1 MKKVKIDPEVFGKN
15 YYFTEIT
22 QEISDTCVFL
32 LGLMFCMK
40 DCMHL
45 VDLDYPFQTFV
56 YLNGDIARYVHYR
69 PSYDDI
75 STDAGYSLP
84 FEHIYDRIDNG
95 NEDLLL
101 LLVSLYG
108 LMDAEEL
115 LAALKARPV
124 FPPDPLLDSICRSSN
139 GYLIY
144 REQIEE
150 LYMHLTLCDESEAIK
165 FRKDW
170 NKKNTSGRA
179 VARSLAYSDNVTL
192 EDVIHQRKIADGFD
206 FFVPARYRELEN
218 LKHGIRNHPR
228 TN

>member
-1 MKKVKIDPEVFGKN
+1 MKKVKIVPGVFGKN

-22 QEISDTCVFL
+22 QEISETCVFL

-45 VDLDYPFQTFV
+45 VNLDYPFQTFV
-56 YLNGDIARYVHYR
+56 YLNGDIAKYVHYC

-95 NEDLLL
+95 DEDLLL

-115 LAALKARPV
+115 LAALKARPA
-124 FPPDPLLDSICRSSN
+124 FPPDPLLDSICKSSN

-150 LYMHLTLCDESEAIK
+150 LYMHLTLCDNDEAVK
-165 FRKDW
+165 FRRDW
-170 NKKNTSGRA
+170 NKKKPSSREIA
-179 VARSLAYSDNVTL
+179 KTL
-192 EDVIHQRKIADGFD
+192 KYDEDLTLYDIMLQRRFADSFEFYISPKYFELKNLIKGISKP
-206 FFVPARYRELEN
+206 PALN
-218 LKHGIRNHPR
+218 
-228 TN
+228 